1 MQLIE
6 AREHST
12 AKNHSRAPVGAREG
26 KGGGGGAMLA
36 VASFCGG
43 VCEMFPEIFVTS
55 FKTICLFY

>member
-26 KGGGGGAMLA
+26 KGGGRAMLA
-36 VASFCGG
+36 VASFRGG
-43 VCEMFPEIFVTS
+43 VCEMFSEIFVTS